1 MRGLGLKNLP
11 TFAAFGST
19 YRGNKFCYHDEHSFH
34 SISEQDNLLNN
45 YDETELRAIF
55 GCHYYCPF
63 FCYSM
68 PLFLRRREKKGKGE
82 QW

>member
-34 SISEQDNLLNN
+34 SISEQENLLSKNN

-55 GCHYYCPF
+55 AAI
-63 FCYSM
+63 
-68 PLFLRRREKKGKGE
+68 LFLFYASFS
-82 QW
+82 